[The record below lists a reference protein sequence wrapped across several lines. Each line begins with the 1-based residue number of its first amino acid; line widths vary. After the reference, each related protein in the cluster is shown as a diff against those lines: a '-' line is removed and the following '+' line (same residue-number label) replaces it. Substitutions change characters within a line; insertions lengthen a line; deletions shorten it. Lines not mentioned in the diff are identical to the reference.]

1 MTSAVDIFFQY
12 RCINNQINET
22 KLIYSLKEVIRK
34 LLVSK
39 KEKEKNYKKQS
50 FRTHNNFLSENKYL
64 F

>member
-1 MTSAVDIFFQY
+1 MTSVVDIFFQY

-50 FRTHNNFLSENKYL
+50 F
-64 F
+64 